1 MYKVESDFTYKGYR
15 CVVIFTDMGHRCGY
29 VGISEGHMLYGKHY
43 GDYLDIFK
51 SEIENE
57 SIGKRGII
65 PLMFSAWDDNDKVK
79 LELYFDVHGGITY
92 SDKHETYPIKS
103 DLWWLGFDCAH
114 YRDGKDMDLVEKYWG
129 DDPHIQKRIEF
140 EREYLDDYPVRSQQ
154 YVEDECRSLVDQ
166 IEQLVNR
173 KE

>member
-1 MYKVESDFTYKGYR
+1 MYKVESEFEYKGYK
-15 CVVIFTDMGHRCGY
+15 CVVTFSDMGHRCGY
-29 VGISEGHMLYGKHY
+29 VGIPEGHILYGKHY
-43 GDYLDIFK
+43 SDYLNIPK

-57 SIGKRGII
+57 PIGKRGII
-65 PLMFSAWDDNDKVK
+65 SLVFSALDDNDNVK

-92 SDKHETYPIKS
+92 SNKDDTYPIES

-114 YRDGKDMDLVEKYWG
+114 YGDGKDMDLVEKYWG

-140 EREYLDDYPVRSQQ
+140 EKEYLDYYPVRSQQ